1 MAGIAGRHSRQAG
14 AIAPPFFLRL
24 ISSETS
30 RGPPP
35 ATQPKRTGQHAPRR
49 TAHQPPDKSPG
60 QIPDPP
66 GQQPDT
72 PDHALPNTQPAGK
85 TGPLPNQFLRRTLM
99 PEPRTADTGP
109 AKTARGPWISGH
121 RHRPK
126 NGAARPNFRGPRR
139 CGTSACAMFRA
150 NNYVKNGISSDL
162 LVN

>member
-24 ISSETS
+24 ISSETC

-49 TAHQPPDKSPG
+49 TAHQPPEKSPG
-60 QIPDPP
+60 QIPDTPP
-66 GQQPDT
+66 GQIPDT
-72 PDHALPNTQPAGK
+72 PPAGK
-85 TGPLPNQFLRRTLM
+85 TGPLPNQFLRRTM
-99 PEPRTADTGP
+99 AREPRTGDRRP
-109 AKTARGPWISGH
+109 AKNARGPLPSGH
-121 RHRPK
+121 FFRPK